1 LARGQGVKAISVDR
15 RDALDDALRSAFE
28 TTAEP
33 TLLEV
38 AVD

>member
-1 LARGQGVKAISVDR
+1 M
-15 RDALDDALRSAFE
+15 SAAMSS
-28 TTAEP
+28 TTRCAPAFANVAEP